1 MEVSD
6 DLLEAMGHPSVCPH
20 LHLPLQSGDDDVLH
34 RMGRRYTA
42 EEFLDVVRRARDK
55 LQSPSITTDVM
66 VGFPGETDEEFNNTL
81 QFCREVGF
89 SRIHVFKYSPRKG
102 TPAAEMKGQ
111 VHSRVAN
118 ERSLELRRLA
128 DEMSARWAG
137 RFVGEHVRVL
147 LEEDAGDGAFA
158 GYTDRYVRV
167 LVDSGG
173 CREGEMRNVLVE
185 GVEGGGLRGTVLRSD

>member
-1 MEVSD
+1 
-6 DLLEAMGHPSVCPH
+6 
-20 LHLPLQSGDDDVLH
+20 
-34 RMGRRYTA
+34 
-42 EEFLDVVRRARDK
+42 
-55 LQSPSITTDVM
+55 
-66 VGFPGETDEEFNNTL
+66 
-81 QFCREVGF
+81 
-89 SRIHVFKYSPRKG
+89 
-102 TPAAEMKGQ
+102 
-111 VHSRVAN
+111 
-118 ERSLELRRLA
+118 
-128 DEMSARWAG
+128 MSARWAG